1 MNINPIILATIEVM
15 DENQLRKILTTKK
28 EYVRVKTHIFNAGSY
43 VDVQFTDRFNNMR
56 NVSGYDYIIE
66 SHNLKRYIRDW
77 AQRNNIPIKI

>member
-43 VDVQFTDRFNNMR
+43 VKIQFTNKFSNMR
-56 NVSGYDYIIE
+56 NTSGYDYIIE

-77 AQRNNIPIKI
+77 SSRNNIPIE

>member
-1 MNINPIILATIEVM
+1 MNINPIILATIGVM

-43 VDVQFTDRFNNMR
+43 VKIQFTNKFNNMR
-56 NVSGYDYIIE
+56 NTSGYDYIIE

-77 AQRNNIPIKI
+77 AQRNNIPIEI